1 MVVILDTNAVS
12 ALLAGRDEQLN
23 SVLESSEPHQLPLT
37 VIGEYQFGLLAL
49 NRPRRLQSLLRKL
62 EVDSIILYP
71 DRATAD
77 IYAAIRHELK
87 LRGRPIP
94 ENDLW
99 IAALARQHS
108 LEIVSRDPH
117 FDHVQGV
124 RRVSW

>member
-1 MVVILDTNAVS
+1 MILDTNAVS
-12 ALLAGRDEQLN
+12 SLLAGGNQDLN
-23 SVLESSEPHQLPLT
+23 AVLKSANRHHLPLA
-37 VIGEYQFGLLAL
+37 VIAEYQYGLLAL
-49 NRPRRLQSLLRKL
+49 HRPRRLQSLLRRL
-62 EVDSIILYP
+62 EADSIILCP

-77 IYAAIRHELK
+77 YYAAIRHELK

-117 FDHVQGV
+117 FDHVEGI